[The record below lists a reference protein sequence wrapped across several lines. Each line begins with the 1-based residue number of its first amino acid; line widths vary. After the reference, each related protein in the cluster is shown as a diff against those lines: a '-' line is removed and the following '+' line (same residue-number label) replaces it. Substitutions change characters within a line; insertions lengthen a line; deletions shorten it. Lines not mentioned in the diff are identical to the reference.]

1 MTELRGKPTS
11 DPSTWVDLHGDVLF
25 RYAFVRVRDR
35 AVAEELVQE
44 TFLAALHARGE
55 FAGRSSE
62 QTWLVSILRRKI
74 VDHFRGRAKAEAA
87 VSTDE
92 GDWFS
97 ERYFDGAGHW
107 KETPPRWGKEA
118 AGAMEKGE
126 FWRVMEDCLS
136 KLPGPMGA
144 AFCLRELEQVDTE
157 GICKILGMT
166 ASNLWTQLHRA
177 RMLLRTC
184 LERNW
189 FVPST
194 KPRKK

>member
-1 MTELRGKPTS
+1 MTDQPRGPTS
-11 DPSTWVDLHGDVLF
+11 DPSTWVDRHGDVLF
-25 RYAFVRVRDR
+25 RYAVARVHDR
-35 AVAEELVQE
+35 TVAEELVQE
-44 TFLAALHARGE
+44 TFLSALGARDD

-62 QTWLVSILRRKI
+62 QTWLVGMLRRKI
-74 VDHFRGRAKAEAA
+74 VDHFRRRARTHQTASGDDAE
-87 VSTDE
+87 
-92 GDWFS
+92 GFS
-97 ERYFDGAGHW
+97 ELYFDKGGVW
-107 KETPPRWGKEA
+107 KHGPA
-118 AGAMEKGE
+118 AWSADAAQTLSEGE
-126 FWRVMEDCLS
+126 FQQVLDECLS

-184 LERNW
+184 LEKNW
-189 FVPST
+189 FVPSR

>member
-1 MTELRGKPTS
+1 MGT
-11 DPSTWVDLHGDVLF
+11 DPSGWVELHGDVLF
-25 RYAFVRVRDR
+25 RYATARVRDP
-35 AVAEELVQE
+35 AVAEEVVQE
-44 TFLAALHARGE
+44 TFLAALRARGD

-62 QTWLVSILRRKI
+62 QTWLVGILRRKI
-74 VDHFRGRAKAEAA
+74 VDHFRARARMEAA
-87 VSTDE
+87 ATADE
-92 GDWFS
+92 GERFS
-97 ERYFDGAGHW
+97 DRFFDKTGSW
-107 KETPPRWGKEA
+107 KETPPRWGTDA
-118 AGAMEKGE
+118 ADGLEQGE
-126 FWRVMEDCLS
+126 FWRVMDDCLS

-189 FVPST
+189 FLSPHR
-194 KPRKK
+194 PRKK